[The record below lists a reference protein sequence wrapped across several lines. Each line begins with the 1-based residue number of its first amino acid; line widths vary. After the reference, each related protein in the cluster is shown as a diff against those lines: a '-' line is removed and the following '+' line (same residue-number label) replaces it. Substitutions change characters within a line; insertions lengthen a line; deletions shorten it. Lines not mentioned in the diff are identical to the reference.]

1 MPDAPEMHIDGGN
14 RTVELYVRSLAP
26 PAAHDHLEE
35 LVETLETLETRDR
48 IADYDVHVWGSRI
61 DRKSAAART
70 DAGRFVVERVEAFTD
85 WACEQGL
92 SMGSFFEEESV
103 ESSITGEEYS
113 AMTLPTAAL
122 AEYVDDELAFV
133 APCSDGDSVC
143 TVRDRLET
151 LEEEATT
158 QSAPRAITPGTN

>member
-1 MPDAPEMHIDGGN
+1 MPNAPEMHIDGGK

-26 PAAHDHLEE
+26 RAAHDHLEE
-35 LVETLETLETRDR
+35 LVETLDRLETRDR
-48 IADYDVHVWGSRI
+48 IGDYTVHVWGSRI
-61 DRKSAAART
+61 DRTSAAAGT

-92 SMGSFFEEESV
+92 STGSFFEEESV
-103 ESSITGEEYS
+103 ESSITGEEYT

-122 AEYVDDELAFV
+122 ADYVDDELAFV

-151 LEEEATT
+151 LEGEATT
-158 QSAPRAITPGTN
+158 QGAPRAITTGTN